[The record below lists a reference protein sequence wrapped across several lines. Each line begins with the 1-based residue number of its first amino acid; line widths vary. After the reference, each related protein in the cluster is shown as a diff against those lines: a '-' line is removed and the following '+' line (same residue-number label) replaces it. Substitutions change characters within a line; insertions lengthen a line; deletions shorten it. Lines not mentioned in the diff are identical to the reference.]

1 MALGLGL
8 LRLEPRAF
16 WSMTPRE
23 VAAAARA
30 ILPPSARA
38 DARPTRA
45 DLLTLMAH
53 YPDAPPSSS

>member
-8 LRLEPRAF
+8 LRLDPKAF

-30 ILPPSARA
+30 VLPRSATR
-38 DARPTRA
+38 DARPNRG
-45 DLLTLMAH
+45 DLNALMARF
-53 YPDAPPSSS
+53 PDL

>member
-8 LRLEPRAF
+8 LKLDPAAF

-30 ILPPSARA
+30 ILPRSATR
-38 DARPTRA
+38 DARPARR
-45 DLLTLMAH
+45 DLNALMSRF
-53 YPDAPPSSS
+53 PDA

>member
-30 ILPPSARA
+30 ILPPAALRE
-38 DARPTRA
+38 ARPTRA
-45 DLLTLMAH
+45 DLTRLMSR
-53 YPDAPPSSS
+53 YPDTLSPT